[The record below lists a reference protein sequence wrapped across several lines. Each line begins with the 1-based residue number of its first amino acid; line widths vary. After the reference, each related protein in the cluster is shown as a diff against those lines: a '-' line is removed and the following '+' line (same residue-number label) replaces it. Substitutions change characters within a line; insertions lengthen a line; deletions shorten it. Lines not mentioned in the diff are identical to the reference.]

1 MASIETPVSRRLA
14 TVKNIIIVISGKGG
28 VGKSSSTVQLAL
40 SLLNTSPTA
49 RVGLLDLDLTGP
61 SLPRMLGLDGQ
72 SVHQSSNGWV
82 PVYAD
87 RERRLGC
94 MSIGFLLKDRGDS
107 VVWRGPKKDG
117 MIRQFLAEVRWGD
130 LDYLVIDTPPG
141 TSDEHISLLTHLHPL
156 FLPNPNRPP
165 PTFCP
170 TPTCVLITTPQT
182 TALNDTLKSLSF
194 TRKLALPV
202 LGLVE
207 NMAGYVCP
215 CCGEISDIFSKGG
228 GEEMARKENI
238 GWLGRVPIDTK
249 LVKLLDDVVK
259 GAVENVTPAQ
269 AGDAVF
275 VPTKLEETIPE
286 ILPRSSD
293 TSEEFRKLDVSEP
306 QHAEAK
312 ASEDSGTAERAFP
325 LLDLYMETTSSK
337 VWKDIT
343 DGVLQ
348 KIRERGEEMANAA
361 R

>member
-1 MASIETPVSRRLA
+1 M
-14 TVKNIIIVISGKGG
+14 
-28 VGKSSSTVQLAL
+28 
-40 SLLNTSPTA
+40 LNVA
-49 RVGLLDLDLTGP
+49 
-61 SLPRMLGLDGQ
+61 
-72 SVHQSSNGWV
+72 
-82 PVYAD
+82 
-87 RERRLGC
+87 
-94 MSIGFLLKDRGDS
+94 
-107 VVWRGPKKDG
+107 
-117 MIRQFLAEVRWGD
+117 
-130 LDYLVIDTPPG
+130 G

-156 FLPNPNRPP
+156 FLPSPNRPP

-228 GEEMARKENI
+228 GQEMAQREEI

-259 GAVENVTPAQ
+259 GSVENVTPAQ
-269 AGDAVF
+269 DGESVF
-275 VPTKLEETIPE
+275 VPTGPE
-286 ILPRSSD
+286 DAEGDVPRPPPLVQDASD
-293 TSEEFRKLDVSEP
+293 DLRKLAVSEKNGDSAAMDVG
-306 QHAEAK
+306 AESSK
-312 ASEDSGTAERAFP
+312 TPFP

-343 DGVLQ
+343 DGVLRE
-348 KIRERGEEMANAA
+348 IRRRGEAAANST
-361 R
+361 